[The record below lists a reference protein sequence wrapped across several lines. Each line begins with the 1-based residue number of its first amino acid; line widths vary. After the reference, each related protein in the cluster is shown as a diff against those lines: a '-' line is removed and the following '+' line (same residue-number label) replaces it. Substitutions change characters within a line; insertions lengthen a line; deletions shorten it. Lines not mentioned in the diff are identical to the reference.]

1 MQGKKQYQE
10 KLFINFQLSDRVP
23 EDNFYR
29 RLKGLIDFSFLYKKT
44 ARYYG
49 KEGQQSI
56 DPVVFM
62 KLILVGYLEN
72 LNSDRRIINTAKMR
86 LDILYFI
93 GYDLDEEL
101 PWHSTLSRT
110 RQLYGQE
117 VFTSIFKS
125 VLKQCI
131 DKGMIA
137 GKRQAIDGVYV
148 KANASLDNMIEREIL
163 DDAGVYGNELEA
175 NKADDTPV
183 IDVNHKRVENSS
195 GLKPKKNPH
204 NKTHYNPSDPDA
216 KMSVKPGKVTAL
228 NYLAE
233 VSVDTSSHMITHIQ
247 AFTADKRDCQ
257 YLPEVLEN
265 VIENLAENGLI
276 VEELIADA
284 GFSSGEALKSLEEN
298 KITGYIPN
306 RPQFVYERPGFTYDS
321 EGDYYT
327 CPNNKQLTYRGTYKD
342 PNGSDKYYRA
352 GTKQCSTCRLKDECP
367 VNTTKGGKITDTID
381 RPYYARMHLRMQSRK
396 AKRLMKQRQS
406 TVEPVIGT
414 LVNYLGMKRVN
425 TKGLLQAN
433 KCLTMAAVAYNL
445 KKLLKHTASN
455 VIANLQAL
463 KQAGKNCFWHALVTI
478 FNHNQGIQ
486 HNRIKQ
492 LLVLDEPKNSGTLF
506 YKQANFQFLP
516 VVQRP
521 LDGKRTKKVKAER
534 YTARSALQLYR
545 ALE

>member
-10 KLFINFQLSDRVP
+10 KLFVNFQLSDRVP

-29 RLKGLIDFSFLYKKT
+29 RLKRLVDFSFLYKKT
-44 ARYYG
+44 AKYYG
-49 KEGQQSI
+49 REGQQSI

-117 VFTSIFKS
+117 VFTAIFKL

-131 DKGMIA
+131 DKGMIS
-137 GKRQAIDGVYV
+137 GKRQAVDGVYV
-148 KANASLDNMIEREIL
+148 KANASLDSMIEREIL
-163 DDAGVYGNELEA
+163 EDASTYSKELEA
-175 NKADDTPV
+175 NKTDEPFA
-183 IDVNHKRVENSS
+183 IEMKVNKAQKNN
-195 GLKPKKNPH
+195 GLKPKKNAH

-216 KMSVKPGKVTAL
+216 KLSVKPGKTTAL
-228 NYLAE
+228 NYVGE
-233 VSVDTSSHMITHIQ
+233 ISVDTSSHMITHIQ

-257 YLPEVLEN
+257 YLPEVIEN
-265 VIENLAENGLI
+265 VIETLGENGL
-276 VEELIADA
+276 VVDEVVADK
-284 GFSSGEALKSLEEN
+284 GFSSGEAIKSLEKN
-298 KITGYIPN
+298 DIIGYIPN
-306 RPQFVYERPGFTYDS
+306 RPQFVYERPGFIYNS

-342 PNGSDKYYRA
+342 PNGFDKYYTVAR
-352 GTKQCSTCRLKDECP
+352 KQCNVCPLKDTCT
-367 VNTTKGGKITDTID
+367 VITKNGGKITDTID
-381 RPYYARMHLRMQSRK
+381 RPYYARMHLRMQSLK

-414 LVNYLGMKRVN
+414 LVNYLGMRRVN

-445 KKLLKHTASN
+445 KKLLKHTATN
-455 VIANLQAL
+455 VIVNVKAL
-463 KQAGKNCFWHALVTI
+463 KQTVENSFLSFFSPFFNYNHGSKIIECFSCV
-478 FNHNQGIQ
+478 F
-486 HNRIKQ
+486 
-492 LLVLDEPKNSGTLF
+492 
-506 YKQANFQFLP
+506 
-516 VVQRP
+516 
-521 LDGKRTKKVKAER
+521 
-534 YTARSALQLYR
+534 
-545 ALE
+545 